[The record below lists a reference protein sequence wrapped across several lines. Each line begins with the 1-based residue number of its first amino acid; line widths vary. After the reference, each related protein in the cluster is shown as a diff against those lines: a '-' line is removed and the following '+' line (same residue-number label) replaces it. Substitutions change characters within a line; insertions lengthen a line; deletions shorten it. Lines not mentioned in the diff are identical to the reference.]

1 MSDQAQLQ
9 AKVQQLQQM
18 SQQLQQAAQQRM
30 QFESVLHE
38 GKASI
43 EALESLADDALV
55 YRNIGS
61 LLVQDEGKA
70 AAITRIQDDL
80 ETMEIRVKRAK
91 DQEAQ
96 LREALDKLQKEL
108 QASFQ

>member
-1 MSDQAQLQ
+1 MTDQAELQ
-9 AKVQQLQQM
+9 AKVQQLQQL
-18 SQQLQQAAQQRM
+18 SGQLQQAAQQRQ
-30 QFESVLHE
+30 QFEAIVHE
-38 GKASI
+38 SKASI
-43 EALESLADDALV
+43 EALEGLADDATV

-70 AAITRIQDDL
+70 AAITRIQDEL

-91 DQEAQ
+91 DQESQ
-96 LREALDKLQKEL
+96 LRQTLDKLQKEL

>member
-1 MSDQAQLQ
+1 MSDQAALQ

-18 SQQLQQAAQQRM
+18 SQQLQQVSQQRM

-43 EALESLADDALV
+43 EALEGLADGATI

-61 LLVQDEGKA
+61 LLVQDAGKA
-70 AAITRIQDDL
+70 EAIARIQDDL
-80 ETMEIRVKRAK
+80 ETMEVRVKRSK

-96 LREALDKLQKEL
+96 LRAALDKLQKEL